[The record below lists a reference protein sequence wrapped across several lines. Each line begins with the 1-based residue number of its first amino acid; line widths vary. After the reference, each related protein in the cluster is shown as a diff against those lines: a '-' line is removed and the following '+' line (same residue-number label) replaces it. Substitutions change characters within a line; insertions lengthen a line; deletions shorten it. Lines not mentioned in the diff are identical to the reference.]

1 MTNKRMIRAMIV
13 KRFTHPRVV
22 IDVLSDEWVGEV
34 IKVSVWVFVINVRAD
49 VMIGTLSGVKVDV
62 IVDVLSDSSGV
73 KVLADV
79 NTEVLIAATIVLQ
92 FTMLAL

>member
-1 MTNKRMIRAMIV
+1 MIV

-62 IVDVLSDSSGV
+62 TIDVVPSVDKLTGV
-73 KVLADV
+73 NADV
-79 NTEVLIAATIVLQ
+79 YMPSCWATL
-92 FTMLAL
+92 TC